1 MFHKAVQVS
10 QALQVPQYLVPIDL
24 QVLMHE
30 NVAEAG
36 DRGEPLCKLMRKNTD
51 LSQHFYRAVGIVRFL
66 QLFHGDDPIGD
77 IDARL
82 RRNLEVALYYV
93 LEVGIGS
100 KLVTCLGLE
109 RL

>member
-1 MFHKAVQVS
+1 MVHKVVQIS
-10 QALQVPQYLVPIDL
+10 QALQVSQYLVPIDL
-24 QVLMHE
+24 QVLMYE

-36 DRGEPLCKLMRKNTD
+36 DRGEALCKLTRKNTD
-51 LSQHFYRAVGIVRFL
+51 LSQHFYRSVGIAWLL

-82 RRNLEVALYYV
+82 RRNLEVTLYYV

-100 KLVTCLGLE
+100 KLVTRLGLE

>member
-1 MFHKAVQVS
+1 
-10 QALQVPQYLVPIDL
+10 
-24 QVLMHE
+24 MHE
-30 NVAEAG
+30 NVAEAS
-36 DRGEPLCKLMRKNTD
+36 DWGEPLRQLTRKNTG
-51 LSQHFYRAVGIVRFL
+51 LPQHFYRTVGVAWLL

-82 RRNLEVALYYV
+82 RRDLEVAFYYI